1 MGTFQDIRIAI
12 ESRFDTNWS
21 ATDISWDNV
30 PYTPEANTA
39 FVRLM
44 INEVDTF
51 QASIATV
58 PCHRTIGII
67 HILIMVP
74 VGTGT
79 QIARGYADDVAGI
92 FRNANFDDIQ
102 CRSPRIVR
110 VGDIGE
116 HYQISCLI
124 NFWHDA
130 ILANAS

>member
-1 MGTFQDIRIAI
+1 MGTFQDIRQAI
-12 ESRFDTNWS
+12 ESRFLTNWT

-30 PYTPEANTA
+30 PYTPDANTA

-44 INEVDTF
+44 INEVDAF
-51 QASIATV
+51 QASIASI
-58 PCHRTIGII
+58 PCHRIIGII

-79 QIARGYADDVAGI
+79 NIARGYADTAAGI
-92 FRNANFDDIQ
+92 FRNADFDDIH
-102 CRSPRIVR
+102 CRSPRIAR

-116 HYQISCLI
+116 HYQISTLI
-124 NFWHDA
+124 DFWSDV